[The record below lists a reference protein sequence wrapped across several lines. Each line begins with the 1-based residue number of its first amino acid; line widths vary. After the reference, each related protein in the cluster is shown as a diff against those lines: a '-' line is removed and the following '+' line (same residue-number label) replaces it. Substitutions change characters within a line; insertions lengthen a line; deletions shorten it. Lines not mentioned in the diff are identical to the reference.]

1 MMFIEIINQD
11 GKYNSSYRGMV
22 NIQYVHQIQIIKGRH
37 RSYELHINLSNSPSI
52 ELLGTK
58 EECER
63 FYHQLQEVLKT
74 YQQLSATYTLIF
86 PPRLSPKLS
95 IGDNEEQD

>member
-1 MMFIEIINQD
+1 MFIEIINQD
-11 GKYNSSYRGMV
+11 GRYNSSYRGMV

-63 FYHQLQEVLKT
+63 FYSQLQEVLKT
-74 YQQLSATYTLIF
+74 YQQLSTTDSLIF
-86 PPRLSPKLS
+86 PPRLPSATS
-95 IGDNEEQD
+95 TDENQEQE

>member
-1 MMFIEIINQD
+1 MFIEIINQD

-22 NIQYVHQIQIIKGRH
+22 NIQYVHQIQIIKGRY

-58 EECER
+58 EECEQ
-63 FYHQLQEVLKT
+63 FYNQLQEVLKT
-74 YQQLSATYTLIF
+74 YQQLSVTDTLIF
-86 PPRLSPKLS
+86 PPQLLSETSLD
-95 IGDNEEQD
+95 GNDVE

>member
-1 MMFIEIINQD
+1 MFIEIINQD

-86 PPRLSPKLS
+86 PPRLSPELS

>member
-1 MMFIEIINQD
+1 MFIEIINQD
-11 GKYNSSYRGMV
+11 GKFNSSYQGMI

-63 FYHQLQEVLKT
+63 FYNQLQEVLKA
-74 YQQLSATYTLIF
+74 YQQLSTTDSLIF
-86 PPRLSPKLS
+86 PPRSPS
-95 IGDNEEQD
+95 EMSENENQKQE

>member
-1 MMFIEIINQD
+1 MFIEIINQD

-74 YQQLSATYTLIF
+74 YQQLSTTDTLIF
-86 PPRLSPKLS
+86 PPRLPSEMPR
-95 IGDNEEQD
+95 DENQE

>member
-1 MMFIEIINQD
+1 MFIEIINQD
-11 GKYNSSYRGMV
+11 GKYNSSYQGMV

-63 FYHQLQEVLKT
+63 FYNQLQEVLKA
-74 YQQLSATYTLIF
+74 YQQLSTTDTLIF
-86 PPRLSPKLS
+86 PPRSPS
-95 IGDNEEQD
+95 GVPRDENQEQE

>member
-1 MMFIEIINQD
+1 MFIEIINQD

-58 EECER
+58 EECEQ
-63 FYHQLQEVLKT
+63 FYNQLQEVLKT
-74 YQQLSATYTLIF
+74 YEQLSVPDTLIF
-86 PPRLSPKLS
+86 PPQLLSETSL
-95 IGDNEEQD
+95 DRNDVE

>member
-1 MMFIEIINQD
+1 MFIEIINQD
-11 GKYNSSYRGMV
+11 GRYNSSYRGMV

-58 EECER
+58 EECEQ
-63 FYHQLQEVLKT
+63 FYNQLQEVLKT
-74 YQQLSATYTLIF
+74 YQQLSVTDTLIF
-86 PPRLSPKLS
+86 PPRLLS
-95 IGDNEEQD
+95 ETSLDGNDVE

>member
-1 MMFIEIINQD
+1 MFIEIINQD
-11 GKYNSSYRGMV
+11 GRYNSSYQGMV

-58 EECER
+58 EECEQ
-63 FYHQLQEVLKT
+63 FYHQFQEVLKT
-74 YQQLSATYTLIF
+74 YQQLSVTDTLIF
-86 PPRLSPKLS
+86 PPQLLSETPL
-95 IGDNEEQD
+95 DRNDVE

>member
-1 MMFIEIINQD
+1 MFIEIINQD
-11 GKYNSSYRGMV
+11 GKFNSSYQGMI

-63 FYHQLQEVLKT
+63 FYNQLQEVLKA
-74 YQQLSATYTLIF
+74 YQQLSTTDSLIF
-86 PPRLSPKLS
+86 PPRSAS
-95 IGDNEEQD
+95 EMSANENQKQE

>member
-1 MMFIEIINQD
+1 MFIEIINQD
-11 GKYNSSYRGMV
+11 GKYNTSYRGMV

-63 FYHQLQEVLKT
+63 FYSQLQEVLKT
-74 YQQLSATYTLIF
+74 YQQLSTTDSLFF
-86 PPRLSPKLS
+86 PPRLPSETS
-95 IGDNEEQD
+95 TGENQEQE

>member
-1 MMFIEIINQD
+1 MFIEIINQD
-11 GKYNSSYRGMV
+11 GKYNSSYQGMV

-74 YQQLSATYTLIF
+74 YQQLSTTDTLIF
-86 PPRLSPKLS
+86 PPRLPSEMS
-95 IGDNEEQD
+95 IDGNQEQE